1 MKETIDI
8 AIDQIKPNRY
18 QPRKEFNTDALF
30 ELAQSIRENGLIQ
43 PIVVRE
49 QENHYEIIAGERRY
63 RAMILAGYTSV
74 PCLLMNTDDNQV
86 AQMALIENIQRE
98 NLTSIE
104 EADAYVQILKNKG
117 WTQEKLAQ
125 TMGKSQS
132 AIANKIRLLQL
143 PSEIQLGVIN
153 RKISERHARALLQVN
168 QENRLAVYKQI
179 VSKKLNVAQ
188 TEALVQNQSID
199 KVKKRKPKTKG
210 VTKQVLIAKNTI
222 LQAIAMIERSGIK
235 VRKEEIE
242 SDDEYSII
250 VHLKK

>member
-18 QPRKEFNTDALF
+18 QPRKEFNADSLF

-49 QENHYEIIAGERRY
+49 QEDYYEIIAGERRY
-63 RAMILAGYTSV
+63 RAMILAGYTNV
-74 PCLLMNTDDNQV
+74 PCLVMNTDDNQV
-86 AQMALIENIQRE
+86 AQLALIENIQRE
-98 NLTSIE
+98 NLSSIE
-104 EADAYVQILKNKG
+104 EADAYQQILKSKK
-117 WTQEKLAQ
+117 WTQERLAQ
-125 TMGKSQS
+125 TLGKSQS

-143 PSEIQLGVIN
+143 PEDIQLGVMN

-168 QENRLAVYKQI
+168 QDMQLSIYQQI
-179 VSKKLNVAQ
+179 ISKKLNVAQ
-188 TEALVQNQSID
+188 TEKLID
-199 KVKKRKPKTKG
+199 DVNILKTKKRKPKTKG
-210 VTKQVLIAKNTI
+210 VTKQVLIAKNTL

-235 VRKEEIE
+235 VRKEEID